1 MLAAVAAVR
10 LRAAGLCGLLGV
22 RDVDAA
28 VERICNKKRT
38 FQLVLEAHPRGMKK
52 EGPSS
57 EAHVHDDVHGICSV
71 ERTGSLG

>member
-38 FQLVLEAHPRGMKK
+38 FQLVLEAHPRGVKK
-52 EGPSS
+52 EGSS
-57 EAHVHDDVHGICSV
+57 GVRHMSMMMFMVCA
-71 ERTGSLG
+71 L